1 MAMTTREIIV
11 LDPTVSPLP
20 VQASMAPRPSTLNGL
35 TVGLLANGKR
45 NADRLLDHV
54 AGLLTERYQL
64 NKVVTWDKGNSSR
77 PCPDEL
83 MREIMEQCDVV
94 VTATGD

>member
-1 MAMTTREIIV
+1 MAMITREIIV
-11 LDPTVSPLP
+11 LDPTVGPLP

-45 NADRLLDHV
+45 NAGRLLDHV
-54 AGLLTERYQL
+54 AGLLAERYQL
-64 NKVVTWDKGNSSR
+64 KEVVNWDKGNSSR

-83 MREIMEQCDVV
+83 MREIVERCDVV
-94 VTATGD
+94 LTATGD

>member
-1 MAMTTREIIV
+1 MAMTNRGITV

-20 VQASMAPRPSTLNGL
+20 AQATMAPRPNTLNGL
-35 TVGLLANGKR
+35 TLGLLANGKR
-45 NADRLLDHV
+45 NSDRLLDHV
-54 AGLLTERYQL
+54 AGLLAERYEL
-64 NKVVTWDKGNSSR
+64 SDVLTWDKGNSSR

-83 MREIMEQCDVV
+83 MREIVDRSDVV

>member
-1 MAMTTREIIV
+1 MITREIIV
-11 LDPTVSPLP
+11 LDPTVGPLP
-20 VQASMAPRPSTLNGL
+20 VQTSMAPRPSTLNGL

-54 AGLLTERYQL
+54 AGLLAERYQL
-64 NKVVTWDKGNSSR
+64 NELVTWDKGNSSR

-83 MREIMEQCDVV
+83 MREIVERCDVV
-94 VTATGD
+94 LTATGD

>member
-1 MAMTTREIIV
+1 MAMITREIIV
-11 LDPTVSPLP
+11 LDPTVGPMP
-20 VQASMAPRPSTLNGL
+20 VPASMAPRPSTLNGL

-54 AGLLTERYQL
+54 AGLLAERYQL
-64 NKVVTWDKGNSSR
+64 NELVTWDKGNSSR

-83 MREIMEQCDVV
+83 MREIVERCDVV
-94 VTATGD
+94 LTATGD

>member
-1 MAMTTREIIV
+1 MAMITREIIV
-11 LDPTVSPLP
+11 LDPTVGPLP

-54 AGLLTERYQL
+54 AGLLAERYQL
-64 NKVVTWDKGNSSR
+64 NELVTWDKGNSSR

-83 MREIMEQCDVV
+83 MREIVERCDVV
-94 VTATGD
+94 LTATGD